1 MRMWTSNYFGEFDS
15 GGTNLIVTPVQH
27 RFDPANAQRSIRR
40 VFSDLDLRLF
50 YADAPTLL
58 GGTHADAALA
68 DAPTIVDVDATPD
81 GSDIVFSAQV
91 VGDPSAA
98 IHEVWVVYTNGGGTW
113 APLDLQQCTAPLP
126 ASCAGLD
133 DSRVWTG
140 RLAGAPAS
148 VQYVV
153 QAANGTGLVSFDDNR
168 GQYYLGSTTPA
179 PAATATSMTLVAPV
193 PTSGT
198 FGQSVNVT
206 AQLKAGAARVAGKP
220 VLIQI
225 GGAAAIGV
233 TGADGKVTLP
243 IALNSTPGATSI
255 TASFGGDA
263 THKTSFAEAGFTIAK
278 AATALATIKPYVTVD
293 DEQRVSLTVLTA
305 TLGSKTQ
312 PLQNRT
318 VTVTVTGPVT
328 KTLSLITD
336 YLGQVR
342 LPLDLQAGTYTI
354 GVSFAGDET
363 YLPTSKTG
371 TSAVVRFAFLS
382 PVDNV
387 PTVNTVKAG
396 STVPIKFSLG
406 GNQGLGV
413 LVGTP
418 LAVKYNCDS
427 GVPTDEIETV
437 STANSGL
444 TFTSGVYQ
452 YNWKTAKNATGCFRF
467 ELRLTDGSI
476 HVALFKL
483 R

>member
-1 MRMWTSNYFGEFDS
+1 M
-15 GGTNLIVTPVQH
+15 
-27 RFDPANAQRSIRR
+27 
-40 VFSDLDLRLF
+40 
-50 YADAPTLL
+50 
-58 GGTHADAALA
+58 
-68 DAPTIVDVDATPD
+68 
-81 GSDIVFSAQV
+81 
-91 VGDPSAA
+91 
-98 IHEVWVVYTNGGGTW
+98 
-113 APLDLQQCTAPLP
+113 
-126 ASCAGLD
+126 
-133 DSRVWTG
+133 
-140 RLAGAPAS
+140 
-148 VQYVV
+148 
-153 QAANGTGLVSFDDNR
+153 
-168 GQYYLGSTTPA
+168 
-179 PAATATSMTLVAPV
+179 
-193 PTSGT
+193 
-198 FGQSVNVT
+198 
-206 AQLKAGAARVAGKP
+206 
-220 VLIQI
+220 LIQI

-444 TFTSGVYQ
+444 SFTGGIYQ
-452 YNWKTAKNATGCFRF
+452 YNWKTTKGATGCYRF
-467 ELRLTDGSI
+467 ELRLTDGST
-476 HVALFKL
+476 HVALFQL